1 MKGLMHIVCAKA
13 RRKPVTENRISKRGE
28 NIMNPAVEQD
38 IRKLMVDTE
47 DLKRALD
54 MLEQDHAAWAR
65 TREEKDLL
73 KIIEH
78 LKALEF
84 DVSMMMSDCF
94 SLTYHEG
101 AGGLNQDL
109 DRAFGRLNVLF
120 GDLKKIRAQ
129 LNSSYI
135 HRGELRQLEID
146 WGRFRKTIGQIRKD
160 LQDAERSPESEKKG
174 IIH

>member
-1 MKGLMHIVCAKA
+1 
-13 RRKPVTENRISKRGE
+13 
-28 NIMNPAVEQD
+28 MNPALDHD
-38 IRKLMVDTE
+38 IRELMVDTK

-54 MLEQDHAAWAR
+54 MLEQHHAAWAR
-65 TREEKDLL
+65 KREEKDLF
-73 KIIEH
+73 KIMEH
-78 LKALEF
+78 LKGLEF

-101 AGGLNQDL
+101 AGGLSEDM

-146 WGRFRKTIGQIRKD
+146 WGRFRKTIGQVQKD
-160 LQDAERSPESEKKG
+160 LQDAESSPEAEKKR

>member
-1 MKGLMHIVCAKA
+1 M
-13 RRKPVTENRISKRGE
+13 KPVTENRISKKGE
-28 NIMNPAVEQD
+28 NVMKPALEHD
-38 IRKLMVDTE
+38 ISELMVDTE

-65 TREEKDLL
+65 KREEKDLF

-101 AGGLNQDL
+101 ASGLNQDL
-109 DRAFGRLNVLF
+109 DCAFGRLNVLF
-120 GDLKKIRAQ
+120 GDLKRIRAQ
-129 LNSSYI
+129 LNSSFI
-135 HRGELRQLEID
+135 HHGELRQLEID

-160 LQDAERSPESEKKG
+160 LQDAERSPEAEKEG
-174 IIH
+174 IIP